1 MVSDKPRLSD
11 TELLAKAV
19 EAARAGDKPEARRLL
34 NEAAQVNPKN
44 EKVWLWR
51 ASLAITPQVASTY
64 LQHVL
69 RINPANPTAKAWLE
83 RLSAPKSGTRPA
95 ITQPAGVPSI
105 PASSPPPTVAAAPGG
120 APPPASAAHGPS
132 SLKLSNRALAPPPQL
147 PDSFECPVCL
157 RVTQFK
163 PERCSGC
170 GSMLRLSVEK
180 IWSNEGANEKEL
192 QGAINR
198 IRAKAGWESDYDS
211 NRTLGLIHLNLT
223 DTGGALP
230 FLLAAKRIRP
240 NDEEVSAAALR
251 LMTRPLVLVVDDSL
265 TIRTMV
271 AKTFEHNGLRTKC
284 CASGFDALNLIRE
297 EIPKLVMLDVSMPLM
312 DGYQVCKMIKSM
324 KETKSVPVVMLSG
337 NDGFFDKVKGRVA
350 GASDYLTKPFKPEAA
365 LRAIR
370 KYVSE

>member
-1 MVSDKPRLSD
+1 MRMVSEKPRLSD
-11 TELLAKAV
+11 SELLAKAV

-83 RLSAPKSGTRPA
+83 RLSAPKSGLRPA
-95 ITQPAGVPSI
+95 LTQTSAPAG
-105 PASSPPPTVAAAPGG
+105 PPT
-120 APPPASAAHGPS
+120 APPPPGPGTAVPAAPPS
-132 SLKLSNRALAPPPQL
+132 LRVSNRSLTPPPQL
-147 PDSFECPVCL
+147 PASFECPVCT

-180 IWSNEGANEKEL
+180 IWSNEGANEKDL
-192 QGAINR
+192 QTAINR
-198 IRAKAGWESDYDS
+198 IKSKPGWENDYDA

-230 FLLAAKRIRP
+230 FLLAAKRIKP
-240 NDEEVSAAALR
+240 GDEEVSAAALR

>member
-1 MVSDKPRLSD
+1 MVSEKPRLSD

-95 ITQPAGVPSI
+95 ITPMAGPPSI
-105 PASSPPPTVAAAPGG
+105 PAGG
-120 APPPASAAHGPS
+120 PPPAAVVPAVAPAAS
-132 SLKLSNRALAPPPQL
+132 MKVSNRSLTPPPQL
-147 PDSFECPVCL
+147 PASFECPVCQ

-170 GSMLRLSVEK
+170 GSMLRLSIEK
-180 IWSNEGANEKEL
+180 IWSNEGVSEKEL
-192 QGAINR
+192 HGAITR
-198 IRAKAGWESDYDS
+198 IKAKAGWESDYDA

-230 FLLAAKRIRP
+230 YLLAAKRLRA

-324 KETKSVPVVMLSG
+324 KETKGVPVVMLSG